1 MIVLKLGGSLLSKP
15 NLQQWL
21 ALVSQQ
27 GQGQLVIVPGGG
39 VFADQVRATQKQW
52 QYSDKIAH
60 QMAILAMHQMALLF
74 KGLCADLVLT
84 DKIDSITAALQ
95 KNKVPVW
102 LPELAELEA
111 LGVAETWDITS
122 DSLAVYLAKQLKAET
137 VFLIKSVNIPGNAS
151 LQQLTAAGI
160 VDKACAETAE
170 KLQLNVQCLQ
180 NNQLS
185 FFETIL
191 VNHG

>member
-21 ALVSQQ
+21 SLVSQQ
-27 GQGQLVIVPGGG
+27 GKGQLVIVPGGG
-39 VFADQVRATQKQW
+39 VFADQVRVTQKQW

-60 QMAILAMHQMALLF
+60 QMAILATHQMALLF

-84 DKIDSITAALQ
+84 HKIASITAILQ
-95 KNKVPVW
+95 KNKVLVW
-102 LPELAELEA
+102 LPDITELEA

-137 VFLIKSVNIPGNAS
+137 VFLIKSANIPGNAS